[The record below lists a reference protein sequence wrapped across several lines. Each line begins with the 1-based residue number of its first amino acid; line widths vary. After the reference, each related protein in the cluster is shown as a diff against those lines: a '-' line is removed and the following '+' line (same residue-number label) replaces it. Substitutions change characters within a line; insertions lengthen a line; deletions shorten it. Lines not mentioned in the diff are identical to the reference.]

1 MYPSSVTNRP
11 ADRPDD
17 LEAKYRRSK
26 IINVVLAALSAFL
39 LVVVAAQLS
48 TGQPAPS
55 ADGGAA
61 SPPQQV
67 GVELRDPHD
76 PMAIG
81 GADAPV
87 VLVEWTDLRCPY
99 CAVFNRDTLPALVR
113 EYVDSGKLRIEIRDV
128 SFFGEQSATAA
139 VAARAAGN
147 QGMFPEYLGA
157 VYRAAPESGH
167 PDLPRDRLIG
177 FAEEIGVPDL
187 AKFTADLDDPRLLEA
202 VRQSTGDAQRLGVN
216 SVPFFAIGN
225 SALSGAQPIENFR
238 EFVDAALAGGE

>member
-1 MYPSSVTNRP
+1 MTNRS
-11 ADRPDD
+11 ADSPDD
-17 LEAKYRRSK
+17 LAAKYRRSK
-26 IINVVLAALSAFL
+26 IANVVLAALSAFL
-39 LVVVAAQLS
+39 LVVVVAQLS
-48 TGQPAPS
+48 TAQPAPN

-61 SPPQQV
+61 SPPQQAAA
-67 GVELRDPHD
+67 GVETRDPDD
-76 PMAIG
+76 PMALG
-81 GADAPV
+81 AADAPV

-128 SFFGEQSATAA
+128 SFFGEKSATAA

-157 VYRAAPESGH
+157 VYRVAPESGH

-177 FAEEIGVPDL
+177 FAKEIGVPDL
-187 AKFTADLDDPRLLEA
+187 AKFTADLDDPRLLDA
-202 VRQSTGDAQRLGVN
+202 VQQSTGDAQRLGVN

-238 EFVDAALAGGE
+238 EFVDSALAGGK